1 VVALRSSETEEQVP
15 CRENSDELLLEVGSP
30 AEVRMHIYSNN
41 KTDDLDCLNSLWG
54 EAKAEFIMK
63 RSKRAK
69 K

>member
-1 VVALRSSETEEQVP
+1 VVALRSSKAEEQVP
-15 CRENSDELLLEVGSP
+15 CRGNSDELLLEVRSP
-30 AEVRMHIYSNN
+30 GEVRMHIYSNN

-54 EAKAEFIMK
+54 EAKAEFIAK